1 MASLNTIA
9 RPYAKAIF
17 EIACESKTLVE
28 WGSVLQILKR
38 AIEDKDLRT
47 LLKNPAMQASD
58 WIRLLLSLC
67 EELAVEATRKISN
80 ELRNCLAL
88 LLDRSRLIILSEIS
102 DVFHAFRLKEEGIVE
117 VDMLSPYPVAD
128 QELARFQHLL
138 AKRFGGV
145 TIQLKSTI
153 DPSLIGGAVLRSGDW
168 VMDGSVKRKL
178 ARLSE
183 SLSQPA
189 RFEETN

>member
-17 EIACESKTLVE
+17 EIACHDKTLGD
-28 WGSVLQILKR
+28 WGNVLRILQL
-38 AIEDKDLRT
+38 AIENPELNA
-47 LLKNPAMQASD
+47 LLKNPSIHTSD
-58 WIRLLLSLC
+58 WIRLLMSLC
-67 EELAVEATRKISN
+67 EDLAVESTRKLSHQLVN
-80 ELRNCLAL
+80 FLAL
-88 LLDRSRLIILSEIS
+88 LLELNRLIILSEIAPI
-102 DVFHAFRLKEEGIVE
+102 FHALRLKEEGVVE
-117 VDMLSPYPVAD
+117 VDMLTPYPVSD
-128 QELARFQHLL
+128 EERARFQRLL
-138 AKRFGGV
+138 VKHFEGA

-183 SLSQPA
+183 SLSQQA
-189 RFEETN
+189 CFEESN